1 MTPAPPWLL
10 DRPFAHRGLHDI
22 GRGRPENSRAAFR
35 AAIERGY
42 GIELDL
48 QVSGDGFAMVFH
60 DEGLERLAGESGLV
74 RATTAERPPTAAPG

>member
-48 QVSGDGFAMVFH
+48 QVSGDGIAMAFH
-60 DEGLERLAGESGLV
+60 DEGFFPETDRIAASFSRGRSG
-74 RATTAERPPTAAPG
+74 AI